1 MSPTLTNAT
10 LTNPALNGEG
20 SRIRLLV
27 VDDDQSIRRLCMTV
41 GEALGFICV
50 EADSGESALTLLEE
64 QPVHMILSDMIM
76 PHMSGLEFLE
86 KVKKL
91 LPRTE
96 VALMTGHGSIETAVQ
111 SMRLG
116 AYDYITKP
124 FSPLD
129 ELRLFLRRM
138 AEKIRLV
145 EENEFLRQRMDSETA
160 VHGIVGSSPKIQEVM
175 RVASRL
181 KDTRTSVLIYGE
193 SGTGKELI
201 ARAIHFRG
209 AFANRP
215 FVAVD
220 CGSLVPTLIESE
232 LFGYEKGAFTGALK
246 SKQGLFQS
254 ADTGSVFLDEIGEL
268 PLELQAK
275 LLRVLQEKEV
285 RPVGSNQRVKVD
297 VRVIAAT
304 NRDLEAAY
312 KNGTFR
318 KDLYFRL
325 NVVTVHV
332 PALRER
338 RSDIPMLVQ
347 WFCERYAPGA
357 DLRVTSAAMKA
368 LMNYDW
374 PGNVRELEN
383 CVERAVA
390 LGNGSLIDLSDLPAS
405 IAALSSSTL
414 RPVSNAAPEL
424 VSDLAAAAEAQS
436 NPEIS
441 TPGYSS
447 TDLEDIERATIQRV
461 FEQVKGDKALA
472 GRMLGISRATLY
484 RKLKRYNITG
494 VSGSSSSQTL
504 Q

>member
-1 MSPTLTNAT
+1 MSDDLKT
-10 LTNPALNGEG
+10 
-20 SRIRLLV
+20 RLLV
-27 VDDDQSIRRLCMTV
+27 VDDEQSIRRLCMTI
-41 GEALGFICV
+41 GTALGFSCTEAESAEAALPRL
-50 EADSGESALTLLEE
+50 EADTPDLVLTDLKLPTQTGVALLKQTKA
-64 QPVHMILSDMIM
+64 M
-76 PHMSGLEFLE
+76 
-86 KVKKL
+86 

-96 VALMTGHGSIETAVQ
+96 VAIMTGHGSIESAVDA
-111 SMRLG
+111 MKLG
-116 AYDYITKP
+116 AYDYIEKP
-124 FSPLD
+124 FRVEKMRML
-129 ELRLFLRRM
+129 LQRM
-138 AEKIRLV
+138 AEKVRLV
-145 EENEFLRQRMDSETA
+145 TENQFLRERVNTEENLDGIIGTSANIQDVLRM
-160 VHGIVGSSPKIQEVM
+160 I
-175 RVASRL
+175 SRL
-181 KDTRTSVLIYGE
+181 KDTRTPVLVSGE
-193 SGTGKELI
+193 SGTGKELV

-209 AFANRP
+209 ALAQTA

-220 CGSLVPTLIESE
+220 CGSLVPTLMESE
-232 LFGYEKGAFTGALK
+232 LFGYEKGAFTGAMK
-246 SKQGLFQS
+246 TKAGLFQ
-254 ADTGSVFLDEIGEL
+254 AANGGTIFLDEIGEL
-268 PLELQAK
+268 PLEMQAK

-338 RSDIPMLVQ
+338 RSDIPMLVS

-357 DLRVTSAAMKA
+357 DLRVSSAAMKS

-390 LGNGSLIDLSDLPAS
+390 LGNGTLIDLGDLPPS
-405 IAALSSSTL
+405 IATLNSSAP
-414 RPVSNAAPEL
+414 RPSSESVPEL
-424 VSDLAAAAEAQS
+424 VSELAAAELRSSEGAAAA
-436 NPEIS
+436 PLS
-441 TPGYSS
+441 T

-484 RKLKRYNITG
+484 RKLKRYNISG
-494 VSGSSSSQTL
+494 GSASGSSSHTL

>member
-1 MSPTLTNAT
+1 
-10 LTNPALNGEG
+10 
-20 SRIRLLV
+20 
-27 VDDDQSIRRLCMTV
+27 
-41 GEALGFICV
+41 
-50 EADSGESALTLLEE
+50 
-64 QPVHMILSDMIM
+64 
-76 PHMSGLEFLE
+76 
-86 KVKKL
+86 
-91 LPRTE
+91 
-96 VALMTGHGSIETAVQ
+96 MTGHGSIETAVQ
-111 SMRLG
+111 AMKLG

-124 FSPLD
+124 FSPLE

-138 AEKIRLV
+138 AEKVRLV

-160 VHGIVGSSPKIQEVM
+160 AHGIVGSSGRIQEVLRM
-175 RVASRL
+175 VSRL

-193 SGTGKELI
+193 SGTGKELV

-209 AFANRP
+209 VFAARP

-246 SKQGLFQS
+246 SKQGLFQA
-254 ADTGSVFLDEIGEL
+254 ADSGTIFLDEVGEL
-268 PLELQAK
+268 PMELQAK

-312 KNGTFR
+312 KAGTFR

-325 NVVTVHV
+325 NVVTMHV

-338 RSDIPMLVQ
+338 RSDIPMLVH
-347 WFCERYAPGA
+347 WFLERYAPATG
-357 DLRVTSAAMKA
+357 LQVSSAAMKS
-368 LMNYDW
+368 LMQYDW

-383 CVERAVA
+383 CIERAVA
-390 LGNGSLIDLSDLPAS
+390 LGNGQIIDLGDLPPS
-405 IAALSSSTL
+405 IAAGPSGVPAGPGS
-414 RPVSNAAPEL
+414 AAQATIFDP
-424 VSDLAAAAEAQS
+424 DLAAAIAA
-436 NPEIS
+436 PAAPPAPLS
-441 TPGYSS
+441 T

-484 RKLKRYNITG
+484 RKLKRYNIS
-494 VSGSSSSQTL
+494 VGSSSSSHAL

>member
-1 MSPTLTNAT
+1 MSGASK
-10 LTNPALNGEG
+10 EDQ
-20 SRIRLLV
+20 RIRLLI
-27 VDDDQSIRRLCMTV
+27 VDDEQSIRKLCVTV
-41 GEALGFICV
+41 GEALGFVCL
-50 EADSGESALTLLEE
+50 EAESGDSAMALLEE
-64 QPVHMILSDMIM
+64 QPAHIVLTDMVM

-91 LPRTE
+91 LPRIE

-111 SMRLG
+111 AMKLG

-124 FSPLD
+124 FSPLE

-138 AEKIRLV
+138 AEKVRLV

-160 VHGIVGSSPKIQEVM
+160 AHGIVGSSGRIQEVLRM
-175 RVASRL
+175 VSRL
-181 KDTRTSVLIYGE
+181 KDTRTPVLIYGE
-193 SGTGKELI
+193 SGTGKELV

-209 AFANRP
+209 VFAARP

-254 ADTGSVFLDEIGEL
+254 AESGAIFLDEVGEL

-312 KNGTFR
+312 KAGTFR

-338 RSDIPMLVQ
+338 RSDIPMLVH
-347 WFCERYAPGA
+347 WFLERYAPGTG
-357 DLRVTSAAMKA
+357 LQISSAAMKS
-368 LMNYDW
+368 LMQYDW

-383 CVERAVA
+383 CIERAVA
-390 LGNGSLIDLSDLPAS
+390 LGNGQLIDLGDLPPS
-405 IAALSSSTL
+405 IAAGSSGIS
-414 RPVSNAAPEL
+414 AGPEPATQATMFDP
-424 VSDLAAAAEAQS
+424 DLAAAMATPAAPQA
-436 NPEIS
+436 PLS
-441 TPGYSS
+441 T
-447 TDLEDIERATIQRV
+447 TDLEDLERATIQRV
-461 FEQVKGDKALA
+461 FEQVKGDKTLA

-484 RKLKRYNITG
+484 RKLKRYNISAG
-494 VSGSSSSQTL
+494 SGSGSSSHTL